1 MTISANSEKDIGELF
16 STAMEKV
23 RKEGVVTVQDG
34 KTSFDELEVVE
45 GMKFDRGYI
54 SPYFVT
60 DMKTQKVGLENLLI
74 LCSENKISNVAPL
87 RPIFEQTVKESR
99 QLLILVEDAEG
110 HALAALLVNKLRA
123 GLKVCAVMAPG
134 LGDNRKA

>member
-1 MTISANSEKDIGELF
+1 
-16 STAMEKV
+16 
-23 RKEGVVTVQDG
+23 
-34 KTSFDELEVVE
+34 
-45 GMKFDRGYI
+45 MKFDRGYI

-60 DMKTQKVGLENLLI
+60 DMKTQKVGLENPLI